1 MNKNHFLKCIVSGWL
16 LLVSQSIFAQTF
28 FEQHQKGWFWYER
41 WINPHKNAAPK
52 NLNPTQRMQA
62 LQQKVEQ
69 SLNLAILEPTE
80 AHLKTFA
87 EHYFQAIHQAQSFT
101 DGYQLMLLNNPSLDY
116 GLRFPTAPKAQA
128 IYVKEQQENTRL
140 ALQRFASTQGLFFFF
155 KGNCP
160 YCKIFATVVQ
170 AFAKDYGITV
180 LPISLDG
187 TSLPGFEK
195 SHNNQAI
202 AALLKVQQVPFLAAV
217 DPRTQVITPLAQGA
231 IAYSQLEENVKR
243 VLRQKEEDLHAPR

>member
-1 MNKNHFLKCIVSGWL
+1 MKQHLFLKWSICGLVWL
-16 LLVSQSIFAQTF
+16 ISQNTPAQTF
-28 FEQHQKGWFWYER
+28 FEDHQKGWFWYER
-41 WINPHKNAAPK
+41 LHPHKKDPK
-52 NLNPTQRMQA
+52 QSLNPTQRMQA
-62 LQQKVEQ
+62 LQQAVEQ

-80 AHLKTFA
+80 VHLKAFA

-101 DGYQLMLLNNPSLDY
+101 DRYQLMLLHNPALDY
-116 GLRFPTAPKAQA
+116 GLRFPTAPLAQA
-128 IYVKEQQENTRL
+128 LYVKEQQENTRL

-155 KGNCP
+155 KGECP
-160 YCKIFATVVQ
+160 YCKIFAAVVQ

-187 TSLPGFEK
+187 SSLPGFEK
-195 SHNNQAI
+195 SHNNQGI

-243 VLRQKEEDLHAPR
+243 VLHQQEEDLHAPR

>member
-1 MNKNHFLKCIVSGWL
+1 MNKDLFLRCMLSAWL
-16 LLVSQSIFAQTF
+16 LLVSQSIVAQTF

-41 WINPHKNAAPK
+41 FDPQKKLRNTP
-52 NLNPTQRMQA
+52 LNPTQRMQA
-62 LQQKVEQ
+62 LQQTVEQ

-87 EHYFQAIHQAQSFT
+87 EHYFTAIHQAQSFT
-101 DGYQLMLLNNPSLDY
+101 DGYQLMLLKNPTLDY
-116 GLRFPTAPKAQA
+116 GLRFPTSPQAQA
-128 IYVKEQQENTRL
+128 LYAKEQQDHTRL
-140 ALQRFASTQGLFFFF
+140 ALQGFASTQGLFFFF

-160 YCKIFATVVQ
+160 YCKIFAPVVQ

-187 TSLPGFEK
+187 TSLPGFKK
-195 SHNNQAI
+195 SHHNEAI
-202 AALLKVQQVPFLAAV
+202 AALLKVQQVPFLVAV

-243 VLRQKEEDLHAPR
+243 VLRQKEEALHGPR

>member
-1 MNKNHFLKCIVSGWL
+1 MNKTLFLKCMLSAWL
-16 LLVSQSIFAQTF
+16 LLVSQSLFARTF

-41 WINPHKNAAPK
+41 FDPQKKLRKTP
-52 NLNPTQRMQA
+52 LNPTQRMQA
-62 LQQKVEQ
+62 LQQTVEQ

-87 EHYFQAIHQAQSFT
+87 EHYFRAIHQAQSFT
-101 DGYQLMLLNNPSLDY
+101 DGYQLMLLNNPALDY

-128 IYVKEQQENTRL
+128 LYVKEQQANTRL
-140 ALQRFASTQGLFFFF
+140 ALQGFASTQGLFFFF

-160 YCKIFATVVQ
+160 YCKIFAPVVQ

-243 VLRQKEEDLHAPR
+243 VLRQKEEALHGPR